1 VLEAPLLVLGSYLIG
16 SIPVAYITGRL
27 LKGIDIREHGS
38 TNVGASNVWQ
48 SVAHW
53 AVVPVGLLE
62 IAQGMAGIL
71 IARGLDQG
79 VEVQVLA
86 GLAAIV
92 GHNWS
97 VYLLFTGGRGVGA
110 SIGFMLVLSPVALV
124 AFTAI
129 SLLGVALRGVPVAI
143 GLALTLTP
151 LAALAMGQSAPIV
164 VGCVGMAA
172 IVLTKRVLT
181 NRIAVPEGLD
191 WKDVLLNRL
200 LFDRDVRD
208 RDAWLRR
215 LPQDRER
222 PIEKRSH

>member
-1 VLEAPLLVLGSYLIG
+1 VPEVVLLTLGSYLVG
-16 SIPVAYITGRL
+16 SIPVAFISGRL

-38 TNVGASNVWQ
+38 ANVGASNVWQ

-71 IARGLDQG
+71 IAKGLDQP

-86 GLAAIV
+86 GLAAIA

-97 VYLLFTGGRGVGA
+97 VYLLFTGGRGVAA

-129 SLLGVALRGVPVAI
+129 SLLGVALRNVPVAT
-143 GLALTLTP
+143 GLGLTLSP
-151 LAALAMGQSAPIV
+151 LAALAAG
-164 VGCVGMAA
+164 
-172 IVLTKRVLT
+172 
-181 NRIAVPEGLD
+181 
-191 WKDVLLNRL
+191 
-200 LFDRDVRD
+200 
-208 RDAWLRR
+208 
-215 LPQDRER
+215 R
-222 PIEKRSH
+222 PPPDQGHPFENRSH

>member
-1 VLEAPLLVLGSYLIG
+1 MLEVVLLTIGSYLIG
-16 SIPVAYITGRL
+16 SIPMAYIAGRL
-27 LKGIDIREHGS
+27 LRGIDIREHGS
-38 TNVGASNVWQ
+38 ANVGASNVWQ

-62 IAQGMAGIL
+62 IAQGMTGIL
-71 IARGLDQG
+71 IARGLDQN

-97 VYLLFTGGRGVGA
+97 VWLLFTGGRGVGL

-124 AFTAI
+124 VFTAV
-129 SLLGVALRGVPVAI
+129 SLLGVALRSVPFAV
-143 GLALTLTP
+143 GLALALTP
-151 LAALAMGQSAPIV
+151 LAALAAGQSAPIV
-164 VGCVGMAA
+164 VGYMAMAA

-200 LFDRDVRD
+200 LFDRDMRD
-208 RDAWLRR
+208 RDAWVRR
-215 LPQDRER
+215 LPQDQEQ
-222 PIEKRSH
+222 PFEKRSH

>member
-1 VLEAPLLVLGSYLIG
+1 VLEVVLVTLVSYLIG
-16 SIPVAYITGRL
+16 SIPVAFISGRL

-71 IARGLDQG
+71 IARGLHQD

-86 GLAAIV
+86 GLAAIA

-97 VYLLFTGGRGVGA
+97 LYLLFTGGRGVGA

-124 AFTAI
+124 VFTAV
-129 SLLGVALRGVPVAI
+129 SLLGVALRSVPVAT
-143 GLALTLTP
+143 GLGLTLSP
-151 LAALAMGQSAPIV
+151 LAALAAGQSAPIV
-164 VGCVGMAA
+164 VGCIVMAA

-181 NRIAVPEGLD
+181 NRIAVPEGAD
-191 WKDVLLNRL
+191 WRDVLLNRL

-208 RDAWLRR
+208 RDAWVRR
-215 LPQDRER
+215 PPQDGEQPFGRR
-222 PIEKRSH
+222 PQ

>member
-1 VLEAPLLVLGSYLIG
+1 MLEVVLLTVGSYLIG
-16 SIPVAYITGRL
+16 AIPTAYIAGRL

-38 TNVGASNVWQ
+38 ANVGASNVWQ
-48 SVAHW
+48 SVAKW

-62 IAQGMAGIL
+62 IAQGMTGIL
-71 IARGLDQG
+71 IAKGLDQS

-86 GLAAIV
+86 GLAAIA

-97 VYLLFTGGRGVGA
+97 LYLHFTGGSGVGL

-124 AFTAI
+124 AFTAV
-129 SLLGVALRGVPVAI
+129 SLLGVALRSVPVAV

-151 LAALAMGQSAPIV
+151 LAALAVGQSAAIV
-164 VGCVGMAA
+164 VGCMAMAA

-191 WKDVLLNRL
+191 WRDVLLNRL
-200 LFDRDVRD
+200 LFDRDMRD
-208 RDAWLRR
+208 RDAWVRR
-215 LPQDRER
+215 QPRDREHPFER
-222 PIEKRSH
+222 RSH